1 MNLKKELKNI
11 TRDVL
16 RLVITPNVYNKI
28 RFVITHKYY
37 PDFISPSTFS
47 EKVFARKL
55 DSQSL
60 SFSRYV
66 DKYTVRK
73 YVEDNSGIWQAN
85 EALREQCFAALPQK
99 EGREEGRQEC
109 TRVSDNDLV
118 LYREWMDE

>member
-73 YVEDNSGIWQAN
+73 YVEDTIGKEHLIPLIA
-85 EALREQCFAALPQK
+85 K
-99 EGREEGRQEC
+99 EGANK
-109 TRVSDNDLV
+109 SLI
-118 LYREWMDE
+118 